1 MKRHAWNNYLQDR
14 DLMKTG
20 DSFTGIPGIPN
31 QDIAMWESM
40 GAIADRTSERLGASD
55 IAVIQFRRI
64 MLDAV
69 ARHAA
74 GAAPIGLEEPHLP
87 QAKLRSYQ
95 GIVPKTANW
104 RTLGASDEEV
114 AYLNGMEEEE
124 DEKAM
129 AQAAIA

>member
-1 MKRHAWNNYLQDR
+1 MKRHAWNDYLQDR
-14 DLMKTG
+14 EWMKSG

-69 ARHAA
+69 ARHEA
-74 GAAPIGLEEPHLP
+74 GAEPIGLAEPHLP
-87 QAKLRSYQ
+87 MAKLRSYQ
-95 GIVPKTANW
+95 GVVAKTENW
-104 RTLGASDEEV
+104 RVLGASEEEAAV
-114 AYLNGMEEEE
+114 LGGIEEEE
-124 DEKAM
+124 DERAM
-129 AQAAIA
+129 SRAAVA